1 MVFPVSWSKIATSQ
15 GYALARILSRDVE
28 ESATSFRRA
37 CMDVQSLGRGC
48 DSNFTQSW
56 DSNSNFIKMPDSRAH
71 SSMDA
76 LAATTQKH
84 PAILLSSIRS
94 ISISDCL
101 MVESFWL
108 HGSAKDIASPKTSY
122 SVFYW
127 RLIVLQ
133 LHACIFPKL
142 QPPLFQNV
150 CVELKHWKANGKQ

>member
-84 PAILLSSIRS
+84 PAICYRQSGLS
-94 ISISDCL
+94 L
-101 MVESFWL
+101 FQ
-108 HGSAKDIASPKTSY
+108 IASWSRAFGCMVPPRISHRQRPHTLCLLETDCSTAAC
-122 SVFYW
+122 
-127 RLIVLQ
+127 
-133 LHACIFPKL
+133 LHLPQITTATLSKC
-142 QPPLFQNV
+142 V
-150 CVELKHWKANGKQ
+150 C